1 MKFLFNLIRGIRGLL
16 LPFLVFGSVPNVL
29 AQEMFSIPAPTN
41 LVKNLAVDGIQALS
55 TNSTV
60 STQDTQTTD
69 LNLPGNIYGLAITA
83 SFGLRI
89 AFGGNFQPDDPSAF
103 VRVVL
108 IDNDTQQE
116 YLVYQ
121 KNYQD
126 LTTEEYNT
134 PTALTINAVC
144 QETCIF
150 PQAVSRD
157 MSATLRVQARHGQII
172 VSNISY
178 LDAPISGVDATE
190 LRRQQNAVVIQ
201 KFNEQDLGW
210 IAGETS
216 VSNLTYAE
224 KKRLVNLTAESSG
237 ELNLQGFE
245 FYRGGVFEL
254 KSKDTTGS
262 VHRSTRQSTLVD
274 NFAWT
279 KQHGKSWVTEVR
291 DQGNCGSC
299 YSHSSIGAVEAVAK
313 LYFNDS
319 LWNIDLAEQDVL
331 SCGRKEVSM
340 NETCGQG
347 GSPYS
352 VLEYVGKN
360 GIVDEACF
368 PYAETKSGDAPYQSC
383 GNKCAT
389 PNQTI
394 KTNGVT
400 SPSQTLTEDLVRTM
414 IIENGPLSG
423 IIDSLSHAMLLI
435 GFETDP
441 KDGRT
446 IWIFKNSWGNGWGA
460 DSRSERTDYNFKS
473 DKWGKYWK
481 EGYAQNGYAYIK
493 FDMDNLFVDVV
504 QTPLVSSPVREIKCV
519 DQDLD
524 TYCNW
529 GISKDKP
536 PTCPASCKPE
546 KDCDDL
552 EPKKGPFDAKYNCPN
567 TNNEPVPQSPVATF
581 TLSPTAG
588 TAPLT
593 VTLDAS
599 ASKDPDGT
607 MVSYDWSIGEEEKP
621 IGTGNSF
628 TYTID
633 TAGQT
638 VITLVVKDNQGL
650 AAKDKKVV
658 TVTPAQQLTLQVNKN
673 GTGEIISLDGQINC
687 GTTCTHNYSDVIPVT
702 LRAQISDDLEVKWEG
717 CLTNSTDPKTCEVTM
732 DANKT
737 VTATFSQKSSPQPT
751 VFPLTVNVTGAGKV
765 MCNNVD
771 CLATQNYPANTTVTL
786 TATPAS
792 DSTFAGWTGACSG
805 TLVCQVVMT
814 AAKTV
819 TATFQ
824 VLPPTVFP
832 LTVNVT
838 GAGKVM
844 CNNVDCLATQN
855 YPANTTVTLT
865 ATPASG
871 AIFAGWTGACSG
883 TLVCQVVMTAAKTV
897 SATFQVLPPLPPV
910 PVVSTCPTD
919 KTVISETC
927 KGYGKQLACNV
938 TIEPRAN
945 VSNVVFACNATNQGW
960 IANSTIKTGATVKG
974 GVWTGYITNEGTLA
988 DFEFRGASITGGTL
1002 SGKIVNKS
1010 KVSNWF
1016 KNVRLAANTIITGG
1030 AVTGTI
1036 TGDCKAPAKLEKLKV
1051 KAGSHLSCV
1060 IIGNGVTVQ
1069 KNVTIENSEQPK

>member
-29 AQEMFSIPAPTN
+29 AQEMFSIPVPAGALKTQA
-41 LVKNLAVDGIQALS
+41 VKLDISAADGFQSKVFPIDVQ
-55 TNSTV
+55 
-60 STQDTQTTD
+60 
-69 LNLPGNIYGLAITA
+69 NIYGLSITVDFDTPGDRHVGD
-83 SFGLRI
+83 FG
-89 AFGGNFQPDDPSAF
+89 
-103 VRVVL
+103 RVVL
-108 IDNDTQQE
+108 IDNSTQQE

-121 KNYQD
+121 ESRSY
-126 LTTEEYNT
+126 
-134 PTALTINAVC
+134 INFIVGGFSVTRIC
-144 QETCIF
+144 NETCVL
-150 PQAVSRD
+150 PQLVNSFSVRLEARGYALSVSE
-157 MSATLRVQARHGQII
+157 
-172 VSNISY
+172 ISY
-178 LDAPISGVDATE
+178 VDTPIPGVDVTE
-190 LRRQQNAVVIQ
+190 LRRQQNAIVIQ
-201 KFNEQDLGW
+201 EFNGQDLGW

-237 ELNLQGFE
+237 EFNLQGFE
-245 FYRGGVFEL
+245 YYRGGVFEVHMNSSATT
-254 KSKDTTGS
+254 KSGG
-262 VHRSTRQSTLVD
+262 TRQSALVD
-274 NFAWT
+274 SFDWRNR
-279 KQHGKSWVTEVR
+279 HGKSWVTSVR
-291 DQGNCGSC
+291 NQGGCGSC
-299 YSHSSIGAVEAVAK
+299 AIFAATGATEAVTK
-313 LYFNDS
+313 LYFNNP
-319 LWNIDLAEQDVL
+319 LLELDLAEQNVISCSPMSGLVGNGKSNCEEIWFDKEGKKRTGDGWFPSAVLDYFKNTGAMDDVAF
-331 SCGRKEVSM
+331 
-340 NETCGQG
+340 
-347 GSPYS
+347 PYS
-352 VLEYVGKN
+352 GKD
-360 GIVDEACF
+360 IACNLNT
-368 PYAETKSGDAPYQSC
+368 PQEKIKVSGMITFGSTGYP
-383 GNKCAT
+383 K
-389 PNQTI
+389 
-394 KTNGVT
+394 
-400 SPSQTLTEDLVRTM
+400 TEDTLKKLL
-414 IIENGPLSG
+414 IEKGPVSG
-423 IIDSLSHAMLLI
+423 GILSLSHAMTLV

-446 IWIFKNSWGNGWGA
+446 IWIFKNSWGDDWGA
-460 DSRSERTDYNFKS
+460 DSQSQRLDYS
-473 DKWGKYWK
+473 YGDRWGKYWQ
-481 EGYAQNGYAYIK
+481 EGHANNGYAYIK
-493 FDMDNLFVDVV
+493 LDMENVEWTEAIE
-504 QTPLVSSPVREIKCV
+504 TPIYSEIQPRQISCV

-536 PTCPASCKPE
+536 ATCLASCKPE
-546 KDCDDL
+546 KDCDDSDA
-552 EPKKGPFDAKYNCPN
+552 KKGPFDAKYNCPN

-588 TAPLT
+588 TAPLI

-607 MVSYDWSIGEEEKP
+607 LVSYDWSIGEEEKP
-621 IGTGNSF
+621 IGTGNPF
-628 TYTID
+628 TYTIG

-687 GTTCTHNYSDVIPVT
+687 GTTCTHNYSDVIPAT

-717 CLTNSTDPKTCEVTM
+717 CVTNSTDPKTCEVTM
-732 DANKT
+732 DATKT
-737 VTATFSQKSSPQPT
+737 VTATFSQKPSPQPT

-792 DSTFAGWTGACSG
+792 GSTFAGWTGACSG

-814 AAKTV
+814 EAKTV
-819 TATFQ
+819 SATFQ

-832 LTVNVT
+832 LTLNVT

-855 YPANTTVTLT
+855 YPANTTVTLI

-897 SATFQVLPPLPPV
+897 TAMFQVLPPLPPV

-927 KGYGKQLACNV
+927 KDYGKQLACNV